1 MIANS
6 EKNKQIEIIK
16 N

>member
-6 EKNKQIEIIK
+6 ENNKQIEIIK

>member
-6 EKNKQIEIIK
+6 EKNKQLEIIK